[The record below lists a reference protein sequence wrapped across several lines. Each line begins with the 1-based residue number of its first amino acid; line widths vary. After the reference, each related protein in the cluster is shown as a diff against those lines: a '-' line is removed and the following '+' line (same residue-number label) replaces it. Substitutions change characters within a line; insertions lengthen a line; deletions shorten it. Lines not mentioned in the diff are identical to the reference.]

1 MLYFDGEVV
10 DSAIAEDEMNLKFN
24 LAASHLQNKR
34 EGFQLLALT
43 RIRIIPLR
51 FTTPEINHLG

>member
-1 MLYFDGEVV
+1 MV

-43 RIRIIPLR
+43 RIRIMPLR
-51 FTTPEINHLG
+51 FTTPEINNHG